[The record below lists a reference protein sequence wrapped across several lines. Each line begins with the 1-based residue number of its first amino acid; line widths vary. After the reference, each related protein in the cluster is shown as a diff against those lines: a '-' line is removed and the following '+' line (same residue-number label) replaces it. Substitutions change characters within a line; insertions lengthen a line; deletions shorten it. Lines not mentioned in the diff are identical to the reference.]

1 MSSCTSSPPSSSLIY
16 VRLTRTCYIAIPLYI
31 CGFVLLGA
39 SFEKHLSVGALVMG
53 WGIAEVAVMINT
65 VAVCEYSYLLPS
77 PPIARLTATTD
88 AYCNDCFPR
97 MQGEI
102 SGLINLARTL
112 GGFSVAYFQVPWA
125 MKNGALQT
133 FGVEAA
139 IVTGLF
145 LLIVPALQLKGA
157 ILRVSVLL
165 SDYIP
170 SRLTGMGG
178 CSRNDTRFD
187 STCYHDL

>member
-1 MSSCTSSPPSSSLIY
+1 MSICKSSPPSSSLIY
-16 VRLTRTCYIAIPLYI
+16 VRLTRTCYVAIPLYI

-65 VAVCEYSYLLPS
+65 VAVCEYSYLLPF

-97 MQGEI
+97 YQGEI
-102 SGLINLARTL
+102 SGLVNLARTL
-112 GGFSVAYFQVPWA
+112 GGFAVAYFQVPWA
-125 MKNGALQT
+125 TKNGAIQT

-139 IVTGLF
+139 IVTALF
-145 LLIVPALQLKGA
+145 LLIVPMLQIKGPS
-157 ILRVSVLL
+157 LRVSSIFTSSV
-165 SDYIP
+165 I
-170 SRLTGMGG
+170 
-178 CSRNDTRFD
+178 
-187 STCYHDL
+187 